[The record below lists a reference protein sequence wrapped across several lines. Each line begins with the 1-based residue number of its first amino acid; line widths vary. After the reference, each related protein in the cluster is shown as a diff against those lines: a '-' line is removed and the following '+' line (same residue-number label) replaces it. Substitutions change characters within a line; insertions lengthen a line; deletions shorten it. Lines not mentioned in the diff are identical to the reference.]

1 MTRAVA
7 PAAARRAREAHL
19 QRFRTIGPFVAASLV
34 QISVRCGRRGC
45 HCATGPGH
53 PSHYLTL
60 KRNGKTVTVYVPKSQ
75 LAEVQQWVREHRR
88 VKALVR
94 EISELSLEVLR
105 AEARARRRASRP
117 R

>member
-1 MTRAVA
+1 MARSVS
-7 PAAARRAREAHL
+7 PAAIRRL
-19 QRFRTIGPFVAASLV
+19 QEKRLQQLATVKPFVAASLV
-34 QISVRCGRRGC
+34 QINVRCGRAGC

-60 KRNGKTVTVYVPKSQ
+60 KRSGKTATVYVPKSQ
-75 LAEVQQWVREHRR
+75 LAEVRQWVREHRR

-94 EISELSLEVLR
+94 AISDLSLEVLQ
-105 AEARARRRASRP
+105 AEARTRRASRY